1 MKTQNGRK
9 KAESLLGSNGRESA
23 QSGSDPAE
31 MQPHIA
37 MRAYELYRER
47 GCHDGQALDDWL
59 KAEREI
65 LSRSPT
71 L

>member
-9 KAESLLGSNGRESA
+9 KTEALLDSVGREST
-23 QSGSDPAE
+23 QTSSDPVGV
-31 MQPHIA
+31 QPHIA

-47 GCHDGQALDDWL
+47 GCHDGQELDDWL

-65 LSRSPT
+65 LGRAPT
-71 L
+71 P

>member
-23 QSGSDPAE
+23 QAGSDPAAV
-31 MQPHIA
+31 QPHIA

-47 GCHDGQALDDWL
+47 GCHDGQELDDWL
-59 KAEREI
+59 KAER
-65 LSRSPT
+65 
-71 L
+71 

>member
-23 QSGSDPAE
+23 QAGSDPSE
-31 MQPHIA
+31 VQPHIA

-47 GCHDGQALDDWL
+47 GCHDGQELDDWL
-59 KAEREI
+59 KAERKI
-65 LSRSPT
+65 VSRAPHP
-71 L
+71 